1 MKMLKIKLCAACLVL
16 MAALPLALK
25 AAPAPPPDDFF
36 IHLHDQRAMANVT
49 ISAIHDG
56 AVEISIQLETVEEL
70 PLTAEAVTVSLGNP
84 DKAIA
89 PVTAQAQRIADD
101 QWSVKMAASGAGR
114 WHLGLGI
121 TLTPATTVTIAA
133 PILIY

>member
-1 MKMLKIKLCAACLVL
+1 MTKIKLYAACLLL
-16 MAALPLALK
+16 MAALPLALR
-25 AAPAPPPDDFF
+25 AAPAQDDFF

-56 AVEISIQLETVEEL
+56 AVEISIQLETVEEM
-70 PLTAEAVTVSLGNP
+70 PLKAEAVTVSLGNP

-89 PVTAQAQRIADD
+89 PVTAQARRIADD
-101 QWSVKMAASGAGR
+101 QWSVRMAASEAGR
-114 WHLGLGI
+114 WHLGLGV
-121 TLTPATTVTIAA
+121 TLAPATIVNIAA